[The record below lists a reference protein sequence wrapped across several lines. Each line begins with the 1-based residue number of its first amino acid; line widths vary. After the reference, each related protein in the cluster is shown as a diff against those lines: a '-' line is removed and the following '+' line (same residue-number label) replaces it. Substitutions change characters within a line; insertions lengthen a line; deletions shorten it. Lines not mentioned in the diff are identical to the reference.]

1 MADML
6 ATVSMV
12 GVMDAVDMAWARA
25 SSLAARRVSRSA
37 SRVVTE
43 LAAAYG
49 TQR

>member
-6 ATVSMV
+6 AAVSMV
-12 GVMDAVDMAWARA
+12 GVMDTVDMAWARA
-25 SSLAARRVSRSA
+25 SSLAARRASRSS

-49 TQR
+49 TPR